1 MALESTTSS
10 YHWPSGSREKEG
22 SSGGDQESVVAQE
35 SVFVCGMGAGGS
47 EWRDVDS
54 SLA

>member
-10 YHWPSGSREKEG
+10 YHWPLGSREKEG
-22 SSGGDQESVVAQE
+22 LSGGDQESVVAHE

-47 EWRDVDS
+47 EQRDVDS